1 MNRIGDID
9 GKNILLLQGP
19 MGSFF
24 KRLDDHFR
32 AEGASTFKIG
42 LNAGDQFFSNRD
54 NFIPYRGDVKDWKE
68 FVSQF
73 VIEHEID
80 KLFVFGDCRIYQR
93 IAIGAAEEA
102 DIEVFVFEE
111 GYFRPDYITLERFGV
126 NDYSHISRE
135 KKFYEALELE
145 TLPDPS
151 TLPTYS
157 SPTWMVMSAI
167 IYYLLSNLFLFRYPH
182 YQHHR
187 DFSSIKEAFF
197 GIRNLIRKYY
207 YRVKERHHLSLITG
221 AFSKTYFFV
230 PLQTYNDFQILQH
243 SDYLSIEKFIIEV
256 LESFAKKAPDDTH
269 LVFKHH
275 PVDRGRKDYADFI
288 YHQAEL
294 LHIEKRVLLFHDVH
308 LPTCIKNARGTVTIS
323 STVGLS
329 SLYHQ
334 IPTITLGNAIYDIE
348 GLTCKDCSLDDFWL
362 DSKPPDKA
370 LFERFRRY
378 LIQTTQLNG
387 SFYGSCPA
395 FENM

>member
-1 MNRIGDID
+1 MKRIGDID

-19 MGSFF
+19 MGGFF
-24 KRLDDHFR
+24 KRLDDYFR
-32 AEGASTFKIG
+32 AEGAITFKLG
-42 LNAGDQFFSNRD
+42 LNAGDQFFSNHD
-54 NFIPYRGDVKDWKE
+54 NYTPYRGDVEGWRE
-68 FVSQF
+68 FVSRF
-73 VIEHEID
+73 VIENKID

-93 IAIGAAEEA
+93 MAIGAANE
-102 DIEVFVFEE
+102 IGVEVFVFEE
-111 GYFRPDYITLERFGV
+111 GYFRPDYITLERAGV

-135 KKFYEALELE
+135 KEFYEALDLE
-145 TLPDPS
+145 SLPHPS
-151 TLPTYS
+151 P
-157 SPTWMVMSAI
+157 SPTHFSLIRMVMSAI
-167 IYYLLSNLFLFRYPH
+167 IYYLLSNLFFFRYPH

-197 GIRNLIRKYY
+197 GIRNFVRKYY
-207 YRVKERHHLSLITG
+207 YLFKERHHIELITG
-221 AFSKTYFFV
+221 RLSKAYFFV

-256 LESFAKKAPDDTH
+256 LESFAKKAPSETY
-269 LVFKHH
+269 LLFKHH
-275 PVDRGRKDYADFI
+275 PVDRGRKDYEEFI
-288 YHQAEL
+288 FNQAEL
-294 LHIEKRVLLFHDVH
+294 LRIEDRVLLFHDVH

-348 GLTCKDCSLDDFWL
+348 GLTCKGCVLDDFWQDPKL
-362 DSKPPDKA
+362 PEKP

-378 LIQTTQLNG
+378 LIETTQLNG

-395 FENM
+395 LEE